1 MNSAFLRPALAIFLA
16 IGSLSSQG
24 QSLRLPGG
32 ASAVAPGVAGT
43 SAGVQRASDY
53 IVAVVNSEPITNL
66 QVRQEMQRLAQFLA
80 QQQQQMPPTDVL
92 AEQALSRLINDRTQI
107 QYAREIGVKVE
118 DFSIDEAELSI
129 ARQNQV
135 DMAEMY
141 RRLSAEGISRSQFRN
156 NLRDQMLL
164 SRVRERE
171 VTQRIRVSELDIDQY
186 LLEQKASSSQTLT
199 EVNIAHILLALP
211 ESPTAAQQ
219 AAAEAKAQ
227 QIVARA
233 RAGEDFSKLAREI
246 SQAPDAEVGG
256 IFGLRPA
263 DRYPP
268 LFVEAVRKLD
278 VGGLTTVRSG
288 AGVHILR
295 LLDKRAAGGP
305 ATSVVQARVSHIL
318 LRPTASMNEAAAAAR
333 LSDLRK
339 RILSGQTSFE
349 AAAKEFSQDGSA
361 AQGGDLGWT
370 VPGQFVPEFE
380 AAVEKLQ
387 PGEISE
393 PLISRFGAHLI
404 LLRERKSTALSEREQ
419 REAVRALLREKKYDE
434 AFLAWSREIRARAY
448 IDLRE
453 PAS

>member
-1 MNSAFLRPALAIFLA
+1 MNTGFLRPALVILLA
-16 IGSLSSQG
+16 LASLPSLG

-32 ASAVAPGVAGT
+32 STAAPAAAGPSAS
-43 SAGVQRASDY
+43 VQRASDY

-66 QVRQEMQRLAQFLA
+66 QVRQEMQRLAQFLT
-80 QQQQQMPPTDVL
+80 QQQQQIPSNEVL
-92 AEQALSRLINDRTQI
+92 ADQALGRLIGDRVQI
-107 QYAREIGVKVE
+107 QYARESGMKVE
-118 DFSIDEAELSI
+118 EFSLDEAELSV

-135 DMAEMY
+135 DTAEMY
-141 RRLSAEGISRSQFRN
+141 RRLSADGISRSQFRN
-156 NLRDQMLL
+156 SLREQMLL

-171 VTQRIRVSELDIDQY
+171 VGQRIRVSELEIDQY
-186 LLEQKASSSQTLT
+186 LREQQADKSQQLT

-211 ESPTAAQQ
+211 ESPTPAQQ
-219 AAAEAKAQ
+219 AAADAKAQ
-227 QIVARA
+227 QIMARV
-233 RAGEDFSKLAREI
+233 RAGEDFSKLAREM

-256 IFGLRPA
+256 VFGLRPA

-268 LFVEAVRKLD
+268 LFVEAVQKLD
-278 VGGLTTVRSG
+278 VGALTSVRSG

-295 LLDKRAAGGP
+295 LLDKRSAGGP

-361 AQGGDLGWT
+361 AQGGDLGWS

-404 LLRERKSTALSEREQ
+404 QLRERKSTALGVREQ

-434 AFLAWSREIRARAY
+434 AFLIWSRELRARAY

-453 PAS
+453 PPS